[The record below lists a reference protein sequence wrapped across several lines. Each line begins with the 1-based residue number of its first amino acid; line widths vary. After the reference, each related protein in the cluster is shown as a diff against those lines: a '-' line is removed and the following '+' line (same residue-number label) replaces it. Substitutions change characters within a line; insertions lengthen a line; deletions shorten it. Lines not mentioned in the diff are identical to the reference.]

1 MKSIEIHP
9 TQPLIGLQLPR
20 DDVYQLACSYLRG
33 GRLDSADPL
42 FQALLQQ
49 NTEDPDVLGM
59 LGALRLSQGHV
70 DAAVQMCQRAHQL
83 DPSTPLH
90 IINLASALFA
100 LEQSDDAI
108 ALLQKACIE
117 HPDHVMAHY
126 NLGNFLRDTKRPQ
139 EACVSYMNALQ
150 IDPQHLNAMNNL
162 GTVLID
168 LGRYTEADAMFRR
181 VLEIDAANASAS
193 GNLAL
198 LAATQGQDQNAVDL
212 YNQVPPSNDPR
223 LNAGVRFNQSLSLI
237 RIGNYELGFPLYEW
251 RWRGSPTLYHL
262 YRFTPEQQWR
272 GEPLQGKRLL
282 VWGEQGFG
290 DTLQFVRYLGLV
302 AERQPARLTLLTHPA
317 LLRLFKLSL
326 PPTVEVLE
334 RSTMPSP
341 ELGPEWDFHCPIMS
355 LALAIAHPEPVR
367 KSQVPRESPYLR
379 ADEAEVLRW
388 EKKLSGIE
396 PERPLRVG
404 LSWRTGQKDN
414 GGRSFGL
421 DEAMPLM
428 NLPGVRFYRLTR
440 TEPTRPTEETP
451 EGLNLID
458 LSADLHDFA
467 ATAAFMKCLD
477 LVLSVDTSVLHLAGA
492 LGVPT
497 LGVYPTYGGNFFDVG
512 EGEQTWYPKVTVWRQ
527 TTMGDWQGLLT
538 RVAQHLMQMRQRA
551 EVVEAV

>member
-1 MKSIEIHP
+1 MSAHHATAFAVAAFGLP
-9 TQPLIGLQLPR
+9 VNADRAVAIGPAGLVQFHQAMAAKRDSLPFDIDGVVYKVNSRELQARLGFKTREPR
-20 DDVYQLACSYLRG
+20 WAVAHKYPAQEQVTTLLAIDVQVGRTGKLTFTDVAAASGLA
-33 GRLDSADPL
+33 D
-42 FQALLQQ
+42 
-49 NTEDPDVLGM
+49 
-59 LGALRLSQGHV
+59 
-70 DAAVQMCQRAHQL
+70 
-83 DPSTPLH
+83 
-90 IINLASALFA
+90 
-100 LEQSDDAI
+100 
-108 ALLQKACIE
+108 
-117 HPDHVMAHY
+117 
-126 NLGNFLRDTKRPQ
+126 GN
-139 EACVSYMNALQ
+139 
-150 IDPQHLNAMNNL
+150 
-162 GTVLID
+162 
-168 LGRYTEADAMFRR
+168 
-181 VLEIDAANASAS
+181 DAANASAS

-198 LAATQGQDQNAVDL
+198 LAATQWQDQNAVDL

-341 ELGPEWDFHCPIMS
+341 ELGPEWDFHCQIMS

-396 PERPLRVG
+396 PER
-404 LSWRTGQKDN
+404 T
-414 GGRSFGL
+414 
-421 DEAMPLM
+421 
-428 NLPGVRFYRLTR
+428 
-440 TEPTRPTEETP
+440 
-451 EGLNLID
+451 
-458 LSADLHDFA
+458 
-467 ATAAFMKCLD
+467 
-477 LVLSVDTSVLHLAGA
+477 
-492 LGVPT
+492 
-497 LGVYPTYGGNFFDVG
+497 
-512 EGEQTWYPKVTVWRQ
+512 
-527 TTMGDWQGLLT
+527 
-538 RVAQHLMQMRQRA
+538 
-551 EVVEAV
+551 